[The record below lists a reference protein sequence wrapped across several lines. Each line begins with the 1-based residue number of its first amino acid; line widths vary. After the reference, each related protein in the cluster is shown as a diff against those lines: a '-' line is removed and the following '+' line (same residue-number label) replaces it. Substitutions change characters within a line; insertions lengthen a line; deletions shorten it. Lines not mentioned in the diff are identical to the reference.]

1 MNEIFE
7 NAENDATL
15 ISSDKIVFGRD
26 ELVNMIE
33 SKEFANLKNELIKLP
48 AADIAELFYETDEKY
63 HALIYR
69 LLPKESAA
77 EVFVEMDAELKEQII
92 NSFTDIELS
101 AMLDEL
107 YIDDTVDIIEEMPA
121 TVVKRIIRNSSKENR
136 GIINRLLKYP
146 KDSAGTIMTTEYVR
160 FTKDMTVED
169 ALSHIRRVAIDKETI
184 YTCYITDD
192 RRHLIGIITA
202 KELLIADLKTRLSAI
217 MEESVIFVNTTDD
230 REDVARKFD
239 RYGFLALPVVDAECR
254 LVGIVTVDDAISVL
268 KEETE
273 EDFAKMAAITP
284 SEKSYLKT
292 SIGSLWKNRI
302 PWLMLLMI
310 SATLSST
317 ILNKFEAALPAIL
330 LIFVPMLMDTGG
342 NCGAQASVTVI
353 RALSVGEAKISDLP
367 RILWKETRVGI
378 MCGATLGAVAFL
390 KVILVDKLLMQN
402 PEITFSVAFSVS
414 AAVALTIIVA
424 KIIGSTL
431 PLLAKKIGFD
441 PAVMASPFITTLVDA
456 IALVM
461 YFFVSSLLI
470 AV

>member
-1 MNEIFE
+1 MKENVENEV
-7 NAENDATL
+7 TL
-15 ISSDKIVFGRD
+15 ISSTQIALDAIEIVG
-26 ELVNMIE
+26 MIE
-33 SKEFANLKNELIKLP
+33 NKRFVSLKGALIKLP
-48 AADIAELFYETDEKY
+48 AADIAELFYQIEEKY

-69 LLPKESAA
+69 LLPKEIAA
-77 EVFVEMDAELKEQII
+77 EVFVEIDAELKEKII
-92 NSFTDIELS
+92 NSFTDGELS
-101 AMLDEL
+101 EMLDEL
-107 YIDDTVDIIEEMPA
+107 YIDDTVDMIEEMPA

-136 GIINRLLKYP
+136 GIINKLLKYP

-160 FTKDMTVED
+160 FTKEMTVED

-184 YTCYITDD
+184 YTCYITDE
-192 RRHLIGIITA
+192 RRRLIGIITA
-202 KELLIADLKTRLSAI
+202 KELLISDLKTKLSEI
-217 MEESVIFVNTTDD
+217 MEDSVVFVNTTDD

-292 SIGSLWKNRI
+292 SAVTLWKNRI
-302 PWLMLLMI
+302 PWLMLLMV

-317 ILNKFEAALPAIL
+317 ILNRFEAALPAIL

-342 NCGAQASVTVI
+342 NCGSQASVTVI
-353 RALSVGEAKISDLP
+353 RALSVGEARISDLP
-367 RILWKETRVGI
+367 RILWKEIRVGV
-378 MCGATLGAVAFL
+378 MCGLALGAAAFL
-390 KVILVDKLLMQN
+390 KVLLIDKLLMRN
-402 PEITFSVAFSVS
+402 PQITLGVALSVS

-424 KIIGSTL
+424 KVIGSTL

-461 YFFVSSLLI
+461 YFLVSSLLI
-470 AV
+470 GA

>member
-1 MNEIFE
+1 MNE
-7 NAENDATL
+7 NVENDVTL
-15 ISSDKIVFGRD
+15 ISSDKIAFGKV
-26 ELVNMIE
+26 ELVDMIE
-33 SKEFANLKNELIKLP
+33 NKKFASLKNELIKLP

-63 HALIYR
+63 HAIVYR

-77 EVFVEMDAELKEQII
+77 EAFVEMDAELQEQII
-92 NSFTDIELS
+92 NSFTDVELS

-160 FTKDMTVED
+160 FTKEMTVEE
-169 ALSHIRRVAIDKETI
+169 ALSHIRHVAIDKETI

-202 KELLIADLKTRLSAI
+202 KELLIADLKTKLSDI
-217 MEESVIFVNTTDD
+217 MEDSVVFVNTTDD

-292 SIGSLWKNRI
+292 SAGSLWKNRI

-317 ILNKFEAALPAIL
+317 ILNKFEAVLPAIL

-342 NCGAQASVTVI
+342 NCGSQASVTVI

-367 RILWKETRVGI
+367 RILWKELRVGI
-378 MCGATLGAVAFL
+378 MCGVTLGAVAFL
-390 KVILVDKLLMQN
+390 KVVLIDKLLMQN
-402 PEITFSVAFSVS
+402 PEITLSVAFSVS
-414 AAVALTIIVA
+414 AAVALTIIAA

-431 PLLAKKIGFD
+431 PLIAKKIGFD

-461 YFFVSSLLI
+461 YFLVSTLLI
-470 AV
+470 T

>member
-1 MNEIFE
+1 MKE
-7 NAENDATL
+7 NVEKEATL
-15 ISSDKIVFGRD
+15 ISSDQIALD
-26 ELVNMIE
+26 ANELVNLIE
-33 SKEFANLKNELIKLP
+33 NKKFASLKNALFRLP
-48 AADIAELFYETDEKY
+48 AADIAELFYEMDEKH

-69 LLPKESAA
+69 LLPKETAA
-77 EVFVEMDAELKEQII
+77 EVFVEMDAELKKQII
-92 NSFTDIELS
+92 NSFTDGELS
-101 AMLDEL
+101 DMLDEL

-121 TVVKRIIRNSSKENR
+121 AVVKRIIGNSSKENR

-160 FTKDMTVED
+160 FTKEMTVEE

-192 RRHLIGIITA
+192 RRRLIGIITA
-202 KELLIADLKTRLSAI
+202 KELLIADLKTKLSDI
-217 MEESVIFVNTTDD
+217 MEDSVVFVNTTDD

-239 RYGFLALPVVDAECR
+239 RYGFLAMPVVDAECR

-292 SIGSLWKNRI
+292 SALSLWKHRI
-302 PWLMLLMI
+302 PWLMLLMV

-317 ILNKFEAALPAIL
+317 ILNRFEAALPAIL

-342 NCGAQASVTVI
+342 NCGSQASVTVI
-353 RALSVGEAKISDLP
+353 RALSVGEARIADLP
-367 RILWKETRVGI
+367 RILWKEMRVGV
-378 MCGATLGAVAFL
+378 MCGLTLGAAAFL
-390 KVILVDKLLMQN
+390 KVLLIDKLLMQN
-402 PEITFSVAFSVS
+402 PQITLTVALSVS
-414 AAVALTIIVA
+414 AAVALTIITA

-461 YFFVSSLLI
+461 YFLVSSLLI
-470 AV
+470 GA